1 MFEEIVFDSVTQM
14 KFRIFKNL
22 AGQTTGIYPYR
33 DLAAQTQLSYQ
44 QYYKLLQE
52 LDHDLLESGLIKTS
66 LIVPNT
72 GISTE
77 KMALSIDEYRLH
89 LLKSSLSFQFMQAL
103 LLKPTLGL
111 ENFLQ
116 QNYISRATISRK
128 MQPMIKYLA
137 KYQLKINFQKFRL
150 EGNEIAIRLA
160 FFYLFWLGYRNLFWP
175 FDVAKEKASTYGELF
190 LQDSPLS
197 RDFVS
202 RLETSIY
209 SGVAL
214 TRMLQQRFA
223 EYEPALDFMLED
235 NPECDLCAFENTFDL
250 SPEHSK
256 GELAS
261 IYFLM
266 NFIPIYEDP
275 ADPALEKSIQTFTR
289 KANPVWDLVESFRC
303 FVIDELHVHMETGTK
318 KMMMAN
324 LANIIL
330 AFYVFRGPFP
340 NLPALVKYPEVK
352 SAETLQL
359 EQKIKQFLN
368 SLLKREE
375 FSAFRPSEKYLVQIL
390 RSGISPFYYQMTK
403 DQPLKVGVMVESNQL
418 LVKRLWDFLADISF
432 VETELYHSET
442 TYDFLI
448 TTFSQTAMEIPVYYW
463 DFNVGYQN
471 LSALYVALRNT
482 YIEKNR

>member
-1 MFEEIVFDSVTQM
+1 MFEEIVFDSVTQI

-22 AGQTTGIYPYR
+22 AGQTTGIYSYR
-33 DLAAQTQLSYQ
+33 DLATQTQLSYQ

-52 LDHDLLESGLIKTS
+52 LDHDLLASRLIETS
-66 LIVPNT
+66 LIVPNI

-77 KMALSIDEYRLH
+77 KLTLSIDKYRLH
-89 LLKSSLSFQFMQAL
+89 LLKSSLPFQFMQAL

-116 QNYISRATISRK
+116 QNYSSRATISRK
-128 MQPMIKYLA
+128 MQPMIHYLA

-175 FDVAKEKASTYGELF
+175 FTVTEERAATYGELF
-190 LQDSPLS
+190 LQDSPLN

-214 TRMLQQRFA
+214 TRMFQQQFA
-223 EYEPALDFMLED
+223 KYEPDLNFMLED
-235 NPECDLCAFENTFDL
+235 NPEYDLHVFENTFDL

-289 KANPVWDLVESFRC
+289 KANPVWNLVESFRC
-303 FVIDELHVHMETGTK
+303 FVIDELRVHMNTGTK
-318 KMMMAN
+318 KIMMAN

-330 AFYVFRGPFP
+330 AFYIFRGPFP
-340 NLPALVKYPEVK
+340 NLPALVKYPEAK
-352 SAETLQL
+352 STESLQL
-359 EQKIKQFLN
+359 EEKIKQFLKA
-368 SLLKREE
+368 LLKREE

-390 RSGISPFYYQMTK
+390 RSGISPFYYQVTK
-403 DQPLKVGVMVESNQL
+403 NHPLKVGVMVESNQL
-418 LVKRLWDFLADISF
+418 LVKRLMDFLADINF
-432 VETELYHSET
+432 VEAALYRSET

-448 TTFSQTAMEIPVYYW
+448 TTFSEPAAEIPVYYW
-463 DFNVGYQN
+463 DFHVGYQN
-471 LSALYVALRNT
+471 LSSLYVALRNT
-482 YIEKNR
+482 YTEKNR

>member
-77 KMALSIDEYRLH
+77 KLTLSIDEYRLH
-89 LLKSSLSFQFMQAL
+89 LLKSSLSFQFMQTL
-103 LLKPTLGL
+103 LLKPTIGL

-116 QNYISRATISRK
+116 QNYISRATISRR

-137 KYQLKINFQKFRL
+137 KYQLKINFQKFRI

-160 FFYLFWLGYRNLFWP
+160 FFYFFWLGYRNLFWP

-375 FSAFRPSEKYLVQIL
+375 FSALRPSEKYLVQIL

-432 VETELYHSET
+432 VKTELYRSET

-448 TTFSQTAMEIPVYYW
+448 TTFSQTAAEIPVYYW

-471 LSALYVALRNT
+471 LSSLYVALRNT